1 MRNETLE
8 NVLFSHVDFMP
19 LSGKIVFII
28 TIKLIFHIFHFRGG
42 LVKHFALAH
51 DGLHKF
57 LAEVSK
63 EKGQEVY
70 EPFRKLVWQG
80 VLRYNFPEPPVVKCE
95 LCDQE
100 FVKEHLKTHQILK
113 HYLLNYTDEV
123 SQFHTQ
129 RGSGDCPMFDCQV
142 GIKYMNILNFL
153 CKTFH

>member
-8 NVLFSHVDFMP
+8 NVLFSHVDFMH
-19 LSGKIVFII
+19 LSGKIVFV

-51 DGLHKF
+51 DSSFKF

-80 VLRYNFPEPPVVKCE
+80 VLRYNFATQTVVKCE

-100 FVKEHLKTHQILK
+100 FVKEHLKSYSYALAFSRDP
-113 HYLLNYTDEV
+113 Y
-123 SQFHTQ
+123 
-129 RGSGDCPMFDCQV
+129 V
-142 GIKYMNILNFL
+142 GKFRYSEKAPFFEPTN
-153 CKTFH
+153 

>member
-19 LSGKIVFII
+19 LSGKIVFV

-51 DGLHKF
+51 DSSFKF

-80 VLRYNFPEPPVVKCE
+80 VLRYNFATQTVVKCE

-142 GIKYMNILNFL
+142 GIIDMNILNFL